1 MTRNDLA
8 VALHHDRAEVEAA
21 VKNLEDPGFDLQNL
35 SMIDRRS
42 GRRCDRWGACV
53 RRVLQLWIPE
63 ISRSS
68 IRNRDQSWQVYRD
81 SSVDGGGGQQRS

>member
-1 MTRNDLA
+1 MINSAPQSTVMTRNDLA

-42 GRRCDRWGACV
+42 GRRCDRWGMRAPGSTT
-53 RRVLQLWIPE
+53 WD
-63 ISRSS
+63 SRNQPF
-68 IRNRDQSWQVYRD
+68 IDTKP
-81 SSVDGGGGQQRS
+81 RSKLASLSR